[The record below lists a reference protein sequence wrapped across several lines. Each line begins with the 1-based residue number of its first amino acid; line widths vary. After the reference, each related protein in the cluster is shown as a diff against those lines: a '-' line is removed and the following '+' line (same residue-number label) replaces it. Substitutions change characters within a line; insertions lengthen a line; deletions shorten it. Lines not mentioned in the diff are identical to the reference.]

1 MTIAAAFLVGLTTG
15 LFPFAL
21 AEATAL
27 AAGAIASPFARLGV
41 LVAFSAGHVLG
52 KMVWYTAG
60 RAEQWIRNPRMRAH
74 IEKAKVAAAE
84 HPSASIGVIA
94 SSATLSLPPFH
105 LLTLAAGIVK
115 APPLRFALVA
125 FVGRLIRFG
134 AIAAFP
140 RLFAL

>member
-1 MTIAAAFLVGLTTG
+1 MTLGAAFLVGLTTG

-27 AAGAIASPFARLGV
+27 AAGAIASPFERTGV
-41 LVAFSAGHVLG
+41 LIAFTAGHVLG
-52 KMVWYTAG
+52 KMAWYAAA
-60 RAEQWIRNPRMRAH
+60 RAERWIRHPKIRAQ
-74 IEKAKVAAAE
+74 IEKARVAAAR
-84 HPSASIGVIA
+84 HPIAGVGVIA

-115 APPLRFALVA
+115 APPVRFALVA
-125 FVGRLIRFG
+125 FAGRLVRFG

-140 RLFAL
+140 RLFAS

>member
-1 MTIAAAFLVGLTTG
+1 MTLGAAFLVGLTTG

-27 AAGAIASPFARLGV
+27 AAGAIASPFERIGV
-41 LVAFSAGHVLG
+41 LAAFSAGHVMG
-52 KMVWYTAG
+52 KMAWYSAG
-60 RAEQWIRNPRMRAH
+60 RAEQWIRSPRIRAQ

-84 HPSASIGVIA
+84 HPTASVGVIA

-115 APPLRFALVA
+115 EPPVRFALVA
-125 FVGRLIRFG
+125 FVGRLVRFG

-140 RLFAL
+140 GLFAL